1 MAPKA
6 GDERS
11 LKETPTWAV
20 AVVSAMFI
28 IISIVIEYGIHSL
41 EKWFSKRHKKAMIE
55 ALVKIKS
62 ELMLLG
68 FISLLI
74 TVGTQPISM
83 VCIAEK
89 YAKIMLPCKREDK
102 GKLDKDKD
110 PGNGRKL
117 LWDDEDVL
125 WRRSLAPGDTGGHCS
140 KHGKVPLISTS
151 GVHQLHIFI
160 FVLAVF
166 HVLYSVITI
175 CLAKAKMKKWK
186 AWEEET
192 TSLEYQFNND
202 PSRFRLTHQTSFVR
216 RHSGLSTTPGIRWIV
231 AFFRQFFGSVSK
243 VDYLTMRHGFINAH
257 LAPNSKF
264 DFHKYIKRSMEDD
277 FKVVVGISIPLW
289 ICCILFELSNVYG
302 KTALCKPPSPTG
314 ILAINIEICTNRM
327 IPLFILQTHLPY
339 QSSLSYLILLLV
351 GTKLELVIMEMAH
364 QIQDKTTVVKGA
376 PIVEPNN
383 KYFWFNRPDFI
394 LFLIHLTLFQNAF
407 QMSNFLWTWYEF
419 GMNSCFHKR
428 VVEVFTRVF
437 LGVVLQF
444 VCSYITFPL
453 YALVTQMGSHMKKAI
468 FEEQTAR
475 ALKNWQRAARERK
488 KQRQKE
494 GDQSVSQHSG
504 FMSPDQTPSRG
515 SSPLHL
521 LHKHNHNS
529 STNDLESVLNSP
541 RSYTSETE
549 LSDYEGPPPPTHF
562 PDHHHQQVPDQHG
575 GRQDNN
581 NGRHKGGDIQ
591 NDFSFS
597 HG

>member
-6 GDERS
+6 GYERS

-20 AVVSAMFI
+20 AVVSAVFI

-41 EKWFSKRHKKAMIE
+41 GKWFQKRHKKAMIE
-55 ALVKIKS
+55 ALEKIKS

-83 VCIAEK
+83 ICIAEK
-89 YAKIMLPCKREDK
+89 YATIMLPCNKEDTEKPGK
-102 GKLDKDKD
+102 GED
-110 PGNGRKL
+110 PRDRRKL
-117 LWDDEDVL
+117 LWYDEDVS
-125 WRRSLAPGDTGGHCS
+125 WRRSLAAADTGDHCS
-140 KHGKVPLISTS
+140 KHNKVPLISAS
-151 GVHQLHIFI
+151 GLHQLHIFI

-186 AWEEET
+186 AWEQET

-216 RHSGLSTTPGIRWIV
+216 RHSGLSTTPGVRWIV

-243 VDYLTMRHGFINAH
+243 VDYLTMRLGFINAH

-289 ICCILFELSNVYG
+289 ICCILFELSNVY
-302 KTALCKPPSPTG
+302 KSYALSIISFIP
-314 ILAINIEICTNRM
+314 LAI
-327 IPLFILQTHLPY
+327 L
-339 QSSLSYLILLLV
+339 LIV
-351 GTKLELVIMEMAH
+351 GTKLELVIMEMAQ

-407 QMSNFLWTWYEF
+407 QMSYFLWTWYEF
-419 GMNSCFHKR
+419 GLTSCFHQR
-428 VVEVFTRVF
+428 LAEILIRVF
-437 LGVVLQF
+437 LGVALQF

-453 YALVTQMGSHMKKAI
+453 YSLVTQMGSHMKKAI
-468 FEEQTAR
+468 FEEQTAK

-488 KQRQKE
+488 KQRKKE
-494 GDQSVSQHSG
+494 GDQSVSYSG
-504 FMSPDQTPSRG
+504 FMSPDNTPSRG

-521 LHKHNHNS
+521 LHKNRHNS
-529 STNDLESVLNSP
+529 STNDVESVLNSP
-541 RSYTSETE
+541 ASYISETE
-549 LSDYEGPPPPTHF
+549 LSDYEGPPPTHF
-562 PDHHHQQVPDQHG
+562 TDPHQQIPDQQG
-575 GRQDNN
+575 GQQNN
-581 NGRHKGGDIQ
+581 NNAHHKGGDIQ

>member
-1 MAPKA
+1 MAVKA

-20 AVVSAMFI
+20 ALVTAVFV
-28 IISIVIEYGIHSL
+28 IISIGIEHGIHSL
-41 EKWFSKRHKKAMIE
+41 GKWFQKRHKKAMME
-55 ALVKIKS
+55 ALEKIKS

-68 FISLLI
+68 FLSLLI

-83 VCIAEK
+83 ICIAQK
-89 YAKIMLPCKREDK
+89 YAKIMLPCKKEDSEK
-102 GKLDKDKD
+102 PDKDKD
-110 PGNGRKL
+110 QGDRRKL
-117 LWDDEDVL
+117 LWYDEDVP
-125 WRRSLAPGDTGGHCS
+125 WRRSLAAGDTGDHCS
-140 KHGKVPLISTS
+140 KHNKVPLISAS
-151 GVHQLHIFI
+151 GLHQLHIFI

-186 AWEEET
+186 AWEQET
-192 TSLEYQFNND
+192 TSLEYQFSND

-216 RHSGLSTTPGIRWIV
+216 RHSGLSTTPGVRWIV

-243 VDYLTMRHGFINAH
+243 VDYLTMRLGFINAH
-257 LAPNSKF
+257 LAPNSRF

-289 ICCILFELSNVYG
+289 TCCILFELSNIYD
-302 KTALCKPPSPTG
+302 TYALS
-314 ILAINIEICTNRM
+314 IISF
-327 IPLFILQTHLPY
+327 IPLATLV
-339 QSSLSYLILLLV
+339 LV
-351 GTKLELVIMEMAH
+351 GTKLELIIMEMAH

-407 QMSNFLWTWYEF
+407 QISYFLWTWYEF
-419 GMNSCFHKR
+419 GLNSCFHKR
-428 VVEVFTRVF
+428 QAEILIRVL
-437 LGVVLQF
+437 LGVALQF

-453 YALVTQMGSHMKKAI
+453 YSLVTQMGSHMKKAI
-468 FEEQTAR
+468 FEEQTAK
-475 ALKNWQRAARERK
+475 ALKNWQRVARERK
-488 KQRQKE
+488 KQRKKE
-494 GDQSVSQHSG
+494 GDQSVSRSG
-504 FMSPDQTPSRG
+504 FMSPDNTPSRS

-521 LHKHNHNS
+521 LHKHKHNS
-529 STNDLESVLNSP
+529 STNDLESVINSP
-541 RSYTSETE
+541 SSYISETE
-549 LSDYEGPPPPTHF
+549 LSDYEGPPPAHF
-562 PDHHHQQVPDQHG
+562 PDHHQQIPDQQG
-575 GRQDNN
+575 GQQNN
-581 NGRHKGGDIQ
+581 NDARQKEGDIQ